1 MANNIKL
8 IVYPAK
14 DLEKTKSFYSK
25 FLGVEPY
32 VDGPYYVG
40 YKLDNL
46 EVGLDPNG
54 QAVTGYI
61 DVTDI
66 MSSLQTLVDAGAVI
80 QQDIKDVG
88 GGMLIAQIKDAN
100 DNILGLSSHR
110 NSLNNVCRNSNV
122 QNARSK
128 INRYK
133 RTWLA

>member
-8 IVYPAK
+8 LVYPAK

-54 QAVTGYI
+54 QAVICYI

-66 MSSLQTLVDAGAVI
+66 KSSLQTLVDAGVVI

-100 DNILGLSSHR
+100 DNILGLRQSP
-110 NSLNNVCRNSNV
+110 
-122 QNARSK
+122 K
-128 INRYK
+128 
-133 RTWLA
+133 